1 MIYSFKDQLLMII
14 YFIIVGMFIGIMF
27 DTINLFFYKN
37 KIINYIFQVL
47 CWLVLTIICVISVDR
62 ISDGYLPVYI
72 FFFFIIGYFIYSYIF
87 KGRYKK
93 RILYIKKYKGKIK
106 QIILPIELIALFKKK
121 NKKNQK
127 SN

>member
-47 CWLVLTIICVISVDR
+47 CWLVVTIICVISVDR

>member
-27 DTINLFFYKN
+27 DTINLFFNKN
-37 KIINYIFQVL
+37 KIINYIFQIL
-47 CWLVLTIICVISVDR
+47 CWLIVTIVCVISVDR
-62 ISDGYLPVYI
+62 ISDGYLPIYI
-72 FFFFIIGYFIYSYIF
+72 FFFFIIGYFIYSYLF
-87 KGRYKK
+87 KCRYKK
-93 RILYIKKYKGKIK
+93 RILYIKKYQEKIK
-106 QIILPIELIALFKKK
+106 KIIMPIELIALFKKK

>member
-47 CWLVLTIICVISVDR
+47 CWLVVTIICVISVDR

-72 FFFFIIGYFIYSYIF
+72 FFFFIIGYFIYLYIF

-106 QIILPIELIALFKKK
+106 QIILPIELIALVKKK

>member
-27 DTINLFFYKN
+27 DTINLFFNKN

-47 CWLVLTIICVISVDR
+47 CWLVVTIICVISVDR

>member
-1 MIYSFKDQLLMII
+1 MIYSFKEQLLMII

-47 CWLVLTIICVISVDR
+47 CWLVVTIICVISVDR

-93 RILYIKKYKGKIK
+93 RILYIKKYKEKIK

>member
-47 CWLVLTIICVISVDR
+47 CWLVVTIICVISVDR

-93 RILYIKKYKGKIK
+93 RILYIKKYKEKIK
-106 QIILPIELIALFKKK
+106 QIILPIELIALFKK

>member
-27 DTINLFFYKN
+27 DTINLFFNKN
-37 KIINYIFQVL
+37 KIINYIFQIL
-47 CWLVLTIICVISVDR
+47 CWLIVTIVCVISVDR
-62 ISDGYLPVYI
+62 ISDGYLPIYI
-72 FFFFIIGYFIYSYIF
+72 FFFFIIGYFIYSYLF
-87 KGRYKK
+87 KCRYKK
-93 RILYIKKYKGKIK
+93 RILDIKKYQDKIK
-106 QIILPIELIALFKKK
+106 KIIMPIELIALFKKK

>member
-27 DTINLFFYKN
+27 DTMNLFFYKN

-47 CWLVLTIICVISVDR
+47 CWLVVTIICVISVDR

>member
-47 CWLVLTIICVISVDR
+47 CWLVVTIICVISVDR

-72 FFFFIIGYFIYSYIF
+72 FFFFIIRYFIYSYIF

>member
-1 MIYSFKDQLLMII
+1 MII

-47 CWLVLTIICVISVDR
+47 CWLVVTIICVISVDR